1 LLSSSLLECENT
13 SVVVELVKL
22 YKEEWF
28 ANWTSGQWET
38 AMLSR
43 KNSVSFYLFFKKIEI
58 YQIQENLLRRYFSS
72 DAEPSLT
79 TIDTL
84 AAETAADTC
93 YLGFELRV
101 TLYATLSVGTILFL
115 LTAFWY
121 QYLKRGG

>member
-1 LLSSSLLECENT
+1 
-13 SVVVELVKL
+13 
-22 YKEEWF
+22 
-28 ANWTSGQWET
+28 
-38 AMLSR
+38 MLSR
-43 KNSVSFYLFFKKIEI
+43 KNSVSFYLFFKKIET

>member
-1 LLSSSLLECENT
+1 
-13 SVVVELVKL
+13 
-22 YKEEWF
+22 
-28 ANWTSGQWET
+28 
-38 AMLSR
+38 MLSR

-79 TIDTL
+79 TVDTL
-84 AAETAADTC
+84 AAEEAC